1 VDALPEDQ
9 HRGHVDDHAIFDTH
23 DTKLAGTVYM
33 KSLHQESRQLG
44 FTLLEVMV
52 SLIIISAG
60 LLGVAKMQALALT
73 NTSVA
78 SLRSLA
84 AIEAASL
91 AATMHENRAYWA
103 TAAPAANAGGIKI
116 TGSGPASTPTITAA
130 ASLTASVDCTSGTA
144 VPYCTADNLAAYDL
158 QQWAA
163 AVNFVLP
170 NYNAVITCT
179 GVSPVSCT
187 IAISWQERAVA
198 LNDQQAQAQAQAKT
212 AGTGYLQATKAY
224 TLFVE
229 P

>member
-1 VDALPEDQ
+1 
-9 HRGHVDDHAIFDTH
+9 
-23 DTKLAGTVYM
+23 M
-33 KSLHQESRQLG
+33 KIPHPLQQQWG

-52 SLIIISAG
+52 ALMIISVG

-73 NTSVA
+73 NTGVA

-91 AATMHENRAYWA
+91 AASMHENRGYWSS
-103 TAAPAANAGGIKI
+103 AAPAANAGGIKVVG
-116 TGSGPASTPTITAA
+116 TGPRSSPTITAA
-130 ASLTASVDCTSGTA
+130 SGLTASVNCASGTT
-144 VPYCTADNLAAYDL
+144 VPYCTSDKLAAYDL

-163 AVNFVLP
+163 AVNSVLP
-170 NYNAVITCT
+170 NYNATITCT

-198 LNDQQAQAQAQAKT
+198 LNDQEAAAQT
-212 AGTGYLQATKAY
+212 AAGANYLQAATAY